1 MRVDRCTGAD
11 AAFHTAV
18 LRALPRADFGAGQ
31 SKEQISNGKGPL
43 TRRRAAPLL
52 PGCSC
57 PPRRHPPRH
66 STGDFLNVDLYC
78 NSRDGCAAAPHSPRR
93 RRSTHRIAYM
103 LWW

>member
-57 PPRRHPPRH
+57 HPRRHPPRH

-78 NSRDGCAAAPHSPRR
+78 TVVTGARLRHTVPAAAAPH
-93 RRSTHRIAYM
+93 TV
-103 LWW
+103 